1 MARASDAIRFEVLA
15 QSANSSARLGRVT
28 TRHGSFDTPAF
39 MPVATAAAMKGLTP
53 DQVAST
59 GTQILLNNAYHLML
73 RPTAE
78 RVAHFGGSHN
88 FMRWEKPILT
98 DSGGFQAWSMT
109 EGTKL
114 TEAGVEFRSFVDGSK
129 ILLTPERSI
138 EVQNLIGAD
147 IIMAFDDCPP
157 ARAPE
162 VAPDDPQLSRKRRT
176 RPEDYASRLREAIDR
191 TDRWLARSIAAHRRP
206 GEQAL
211 FGIVQGGTDESLR
224 RRSVEL
230 TTAHDLEG
238 YAIGGVAVG
247 ESPDEIHRTVRMVAP
262 LLPADRPRYLMG
274 VGYERDILAAVL
286 AGVDMFDC
294 VLPTRNGRKGYA
306 FTSTGPVRIRNACH
320 SLDSGLLDPACDCL
334 ACAGGFSRGYLRHL
348 FMAEEMLGP
357 TLLSLHNI
365 RHFQRL
371 MVDIRARIRDDAW
384 LDLERRWPV
393 RSAGASNAEGEPG
406 GQREEAQES
415 G

>member
-1 MARASDAIRFEVLA
+1 
-15 QSANSSARLGRVT
+15 
-28 TRHGSFDTPAF
+28 
-39 MPVATAAAMKGLTP
+39 
-53 DQVAST
+53 
-59 GTQILLNNAYHLML
+59 
-73 RPTAE
+73 
-78 RVAHFGGSHN
+78 
-88 FMRWEKPILT
+88 
-98 DSGGFQAWSMT
+98 
-109 EGTKL
+109 
-114 TEAGVEFRSFVDGSK
+114 
-129 ILLTPERSI
+129 
-138 EVQNLIGAD
+138 
-147 IIMAFDDCPP
+147 
-157 ARAPE
+157 
-162 VAPDDPQLSRKRRT
+162 
-176 RPEDYASRLREAIDR
+176 
-191 TDRWLARSIAAHRRP
+191 
-206 GEQAL
+206 
-211 FGIVQGGTDESLR
+211 
-224 RRSVEL
+224 
-230 TTAHDLEG
+230 
-238 YAIGGVAVG
+238 
-247 ESPDEIHRTVRMVAP
+247 MVAP

-274 VGYERDILAAVL
+274 VGYERDILAAVR

-320 SLDSGLLDPACDCL
+320 SLDSGPLDPACDCL

-393 RSAGASNAEGEPG
+393 RSAGASNPEGEPG